1 MHPGVILPGGAGGDI
16 MTLMKRL
23 LCLLALPLAASTVRI
38 YVANSAG
45 NNVTVIDP
53 STNKAVGDIKV
64 SNNPHG
70 IVPSPDCSR
79 FYVSSETDNVLDVVD
94 RSSSKVIR
102 RVPIGKRPNNVAITQ
117 DGRRVYVCIR
127 EESWVDI
134 VDTASLEKV
143 KSVPVG
149 KNPHNVYATP
159 DGKHMI
165 ATSMGE
171 NKLTVINTET
181 EQPEFAIPVGGVPRP
196 LTIDATPDG
205 TITRLFVQLSNLHGF
220 VVVDY
225 HAHVVIDKVLL
236 PDGPPGAQP
245 LIPNTFS
252 HGIGIAPDHKTLWV
266 CSLLDNSVTVYS
278 MPTLHRLSTI
288 PVGKGPD
295 WLTFTPD
302 GSRCY
307 VSNAGAD
314 SVSAI
319 DVASRRELTRI
330 PVGKVPKRIISV
342 ALP

>member
-1 MHPGVILPGGAGGDI
+1 MA
-16 MTLMKRL
+16 LMKWL
-23 LCLLALPLAASTVRI
+23 SFLVALPLAASTVRI

-45 NNVTVIDP
+45 NDITIIDP
-53 STNKAVGDIKV
+53 DTNKAVGSITV

-70 IVPSPDCSR
+70 IAPSPDASR
-79 FYVSSETDNVLDVVD
+79 FYVSSETDNVLDVVE
-94 RSSSKVIR
+94 RSTAKVIQ

-134 VDTASLEKV
+134 VDTTSLEKV

-149 KNPHNVYATP
+149 KFPHNVYATP

-171 NKLTVINTET
+171 NKLTVIDTATEK
-181 EQPEFAIPVGGVPRP
+181 PEYAIPVGGVPRP
-196 LTIDATPDG
+196 LAIDAGPDEK
-205 TITRLFVQLSNLHGF
+205 IKRLFVQLSNLHGF

-225 HAHVVIDKVLL
+225 NSRVVIDKVML
-236 PDGPPGAQP
+236 PDAPAGAQP
-245 LIPNTFS
+245 LIANTFS
-252 HGIGIAPDHKTLWV
+252 HGIGITPNHKTLWV
-266 CSLLDNSVTVYS
+266 CSLLDNSVSVYS
-278 MPTLHRLSTI
+278 LPSLHRMATI

-307 VSNAGAD
+307 VSNAGSD

-319 DVASRRELTRI
+319 DVESHKELARI
-330 PVGKVPKRIISV
+330 PVGKVPKRIISI

>member
-1 MHPGVILPGGAGGDI
+1 
-16 MTLMKRL
+16 MTHMVKRL
-23 LCLLALPLAASTVRI
+23 IFLLALPVAASTVRI

-45 NNVTVIDP
+45 NDVTIIDP
-53 STNKAVGDIKV
+53 GANKAVGTITV

-70 IVPSPDCSR
+70 IVPSPDLSR
-79 FYVSSETDNVLDVVD
+79 FYVSSETDNVLDVVE

-102 RVPIGKRPNNVAITQ
+102 RIPIGKRPNNLAITH
-117 DGRRVYVCIR
+117 DGRRVYICIR
-127 EESWVDI
+127 EESWVDV
-134 VDTASLEKV
+134 VDTDTLEKV
-143 KSVPVG
+143 KSIPVG

-171 NKLTVINTET
+171 DKLTVINTET
-181 EQPEFAIPVGGVPRP
+181 EQPEYPIAVGGVPRP
-196 LTIDATPDG
+196 VAIDAGPDG
-205 TITRLFVQLSNLHGF
+205 TINRLFVQLSNLHGF

-225 HAHVVIDKVLL
+225 HSKVVIDKVIL
-236 PDGPPGAQP
+236 PDAPKGAQP

-252 HGIGIAPDHKTLWV
+252 HGMGIAPDHKTLWV
-266 CSLLDNSVTVYS
+266 CSLLDNSVSVYA
-278 MPTLHRLSTI
+278 MPTLHRLGTI

-302 GSRCY
+302 GARCY

-319 DVASRRELTRI
+319 DVASRKELTRI

-342 ALP
+342 TLP

>member
-1 MHPGVILPGGAGGDI
+1 MNFVKHVLVF
-16 MTLMKRL
+16 
-23 LCLLALPLAASTVRI
+23 LALPLAASTVRI

-53 STNKAVGDIKV
+53 AANKAVGEIKV

-79 FYVSSETDNVLDVVD
+79 FYVSSETENVLDVVD
-94 RSSSKVIR
+94 RSTSKILR
-102 RVPIGKRPNNVAITQ
+102 RVPIGKRPNNVAITP

-134 VDTASLEKV
+134 VDTTSLEKV

-149 KNPHNVYATP
+149 RNPHNVYCTP

-165 ATSMGE
+165 ATSMGD
-171 NKLTVINTET
+171 NKLTSINIET
-181 EQPEFAIPVGGVPRP
+181 EQPEFAIPLGGVPRP
-196 LTIDATPDG
+196 VAIESLG
-205 TITRLFVQLSNLHGF
+205 GGKMGRLFVQLSNLHGF
-220 VVVDY
+220 VVVD
-225 HAHVVIDKVLL
+225 AKARVVIDKVLL
-236 PDGPPGAQP
+236 PDAPPGAQP

-252 HGIGIAPDHKTLWV
+252 HGIGIAPDGKTLWV
-266 CSLLDNSVTVYS
+266 CSLLDNSVSVFS
-278 MPTLHRLSTI
+278 MPNLHRLATI

-302 GSRCY
+302 GTRCY
-307 VSNAGAD
+307 ISNAGAD

-319 DVASRRELTRI
+319 DVETRKELARI
-330 PVGKVPKRIISV
+330 PVGKVPKRIIAV
-342 ALP
+342 RLP

>member
-1 MHPGVILPGGAGGDI
+1 
-16 MTLMKRL
+16 MKRL
-23 LCLLALPLAASTVRI
+23 VFLLALPLAASTVRI

-53 STNKAVGDIKV
+53 AANKVVGDIKV

-70 IVPSPDCSR
+70 IVPAPDCSR
-79 FYVSSETDNVLDVVD
+79 FYVSSETENVLDVVD
-94 RSSSKVIR
+94 RASSKIIR
-102 RVPIGKRPNNVAITQ
+102 RVPIGKRPNNVAITS
-117 DGRRVYVCIR
+117 DGARVYVCIR
-127 EESWVDI
+127 DESWVDI

-143 KSVPVG
+143 KSVMVG
-149 KNPHNVYATP
+149 KFPHNVYRTP

-171 NKLTVINTET
+171 NKLTVINIES
-181 EQPEFAIPVGGVPRP
+181 EKPEFEIAVGGVPRP
-196 LTIDATPDG
+196 VAIEAGPDG
-205 TITRLFVQLSNLHGF
+205 RIGRLFVQLSDLHGF

-225 HAHVVIDKVLL
+225 KARVVIDKILL
-236 PDGPPGAQP
+236 PDAPAGAQP
-245 LIPNTFS
+245 LIANTFS
-252 HGIGIAPDHKTLWV
+252 HGMAISPDGKSLWV
-266 CSLLDNSVTVYS
+266 NSMLDNSVSVYALPG
-278 MPTLHRLSTI
+278 MHRLATI
-288 PVGKGPD
+288 PVGRGPD

-319 DVASRRELTRI
+319 DVASRKELARI

-342 ALP
+342 TLP

>member
-1 MHPGVILPGGAGGDI
+1 MA
-16 MTLMKRL
+16 LMKRL
-23 LCLLALPLAASTVRI
+23 ILLFALPLTASTVRI

-45 NNVTVIDP
+45 NDVTVIDP
-53 STNKAVGDIKV
+53 KANKAVGSITV

-70 IVPSPDCSR
+70 IVPSPDLSR
-79 FYVSSETDNVLDVVD
+79 FYVSSETDNVLDVVE
-94 RSSSKVIR
+94 RSSGKVIR
-102 RVPIGKRPNNVAITQ
+102 RVPIGKRPNNLAITP
-117 DGRRVYVCIR
+117 DGRRVYICIR

-134 VDTASLEKV
+134 VDTTSLEKV

-171 NKLTVINTET
+171 NKLTVIDTATEK
-181 EQPEFAIPVGGVPRP
+181 PEYAIPVGGVPRP
-196 LTIDATPDG
+196 VAIDAGPDG
-205 TITRLFVQLSNLHGF
+205 TVNRLFVQLSNLHGF

-225 HAHVVIDKVLL
+225 KQRVVVDKVTL
-236 PDGPPGAQP
+236 PDAPPGAQP
-245 LIPNTFS
+245 LIPNTYS
-252 HGIGIAPDHKTLWV
+252 HGMGVAPDHKTLWV
-266 CSLLDNSVTVYS
+266 CSLLDNSVSVYS
-278 MPTLHRLSTI
+278 MPTLHRLGTI

-307 VSNAGAD
+307 VSNAGSD

-319 DVASRRELTRI
+319 DVASRKELTRI

>member
-1 MHPGVILPGGAGGDI
+1 

-23 LCLLALPLAASTVRI
+23 IFLLALPLAASSVRI

-45 NNVTVIDP
+45 NNITVIDP
-53 STNKAVGDIKV
+53 VANKAVGDIKV

-70 IVPSPDCSR
+70 IVSSPDCSR
-79 FYVSSETDNVLDVVD
+79 FYVSSETDNVLDVVQ
-94 RSSSKVIR
+94 RSSSTVIR

-117 DGRRVYVCIR
+117 DGRRVYICIR
-127 EESWVDI
+127 EQSWVDI

-171 NKLTVINTET
+171 NKLTVIDTAT

-196 LTIDATPDG
+196 LTIDARPDG

-225 HAHVVIDKVLL
+225 NAKVVIDKVVL
-236 PDGPPGAQP
+236 PDAPPGAQP

-266 CSLLDNSVTVYS
+266 CSLLDNSVSVYS
-278 MPTLHRLSTI
+278 MPTLHRMATI

-307 VSNAGAD
+307 ISNAGAD

-319 DVASRRELTRI
+319 DVALRKELARI